1 METTLK
7 YLKNISKNQEESFQF
22 DDEGSFKIASNLV
35 FVVVETKPTVKQKK
49 KQNIMLITR

>member
-7 YLKNISKNQEESFQF
+7 YLKNISKNQKESFQF